1 MSHIDKGALHAYL
14 DGALDEYPAA
24 EAARIRD
31 HLDACGE
38 CAEMLAMERLVR
50 SDAST
55 ILGYASPEVEL
66 PTLEELRAYVKATRP
81 PARPAAVRM
90 YRMGWAASVV
100 LALGAGWIA
109 RDGQLQQVRANS
121 DFGSQLET
129 EAVSPAATPAESGDR
144 LRSMNA
150 GSRPATAERVGQSV
164 RDGAGDRDE
173 AERSV
178 ARKMAAP
185 ATPEAPATRVLG
197 EQEFL
202 GAVAADP
209 DEGVVSEEMVVATS
223 LDETDRMAGA
233 GAEVAEVDD
242 VFTDQEMAAPPPET
256 VAETAAGQD
265 VPADMVAAALVA
277 EQALDS
283 LSSNIAAAE
292 PDETEAKEEQVERR
306 SAESLVP
313 VTSAFAAGGR
323 GVRQGELVDERSF
336 EAEPALAVPGYEVLS
351 VTNLGEGSTPVGVQ
365 VVQRIEGD
373 LMLELF
379 RLEPGVDPGV
389 LPALGEGRNQLR
401 ANTPGG
407 WIVVR
412 GALTEVQ
419 LRVLVESLF
428 RN

>member
-24 EAARIRD
+24 EAARIRG

-38 CAEMLAMERLVR
+38 CADMLAAERLIR

-55 ILGYASPEVEL
+55 ILSYASPDVEL

-81 PARPAAVRM
+81 APRPAAARM

-100 LALGAGWIA
+100 LALGAGWMA

-121 DFGSQLET
+121 DFGPQLET
-129 EAVSPAATPAESGDR
+129 EAASPAATPAEAGDR
-144 LRSMNA
+144 LRSVSA
-150 GSRPATAERVGQSV
+150 VGRPASEEGVELSV
-164 RDGAGDRDE
+164 LDVAGDRDE
-173 AERSV
+173 AGPTA
-178 ARKMAAP
+178 ARKVTA
-185 ATPEAPATRVLG
+185 PEAPAVRVLG
-197 EQEFL
+197 EQEL
-202 GAVAADP
+202 LSAV
-209 DEGVVSEEMVVATS
+209 VVESDAGLASGEIVVANS
-223 LDETDRMAGA
+223 PNEAGVA
-233 GAEVAEVDD
+233 TGGGAEVVEADD
-242 VFTDQEMAAPPPET
+242 VFADQETASPPPPEVMAEL
-256 VAETAAGQD
+256 VAVQD
-265 VPADMVAAALVA
+265 APSDAVASARVA
-277 EQALDS
+277 EQSLDS
-283 LSSNIAAAE
+283 VAMNAGAAE
-292 PDETEAKEEQVERR
+292 PDEAEAKEEQVERR

-323 GVRQGELVDERSF
+323 GVRQDELADDRDF
-336 EAEPALAVPGYEVLS
+336 EEEPALAVPGYEVLS
-351 VTNLGEGSTPVGVQ
+351 VTALGEGSTPIGVQ

-373 LMLELF
+373 LIVELF

-389 LPALGEGRNQLR
+389 LPPVREGRNQLR

-407 WIVVR
+407 WIVIR

-419 LRVLVESLF
+419 LRILVESLF